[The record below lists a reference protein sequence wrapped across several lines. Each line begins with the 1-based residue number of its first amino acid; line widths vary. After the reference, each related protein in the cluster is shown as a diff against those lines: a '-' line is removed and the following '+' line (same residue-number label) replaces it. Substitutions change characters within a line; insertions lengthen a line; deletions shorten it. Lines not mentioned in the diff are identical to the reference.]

1 MSIQIMKSG
10 IQDTIQDKGRVGY
23 RHLGINKSGVMD
35 NYACRVVNMLV
46 GNKLNE
52 AVIEMHFPAPTILFE
67 KETLIALTG
76 ADFSATLNGEEIPL
90 NHPILVC
97 KNSILQFQ
105 KKMNGT
111 VCYLAVRGGF
121 NVSKWLKS
129 KSTNLKVAYGG
140 YHGRALM
147 KGDVI
152 KVKASGKL
160 SREVCEKDFV
170 ILPWQT
176 KNFYN
181 QNENKDIY
189 VLKGP
194 EWNYLTEESK
204 KDFVINSYSILP
216 SSDRMGY
223 RLSGPALSCK
233 SENEIISSAVC
244 FGTIQLLPDGQLIVL
259 MADHQTTGGYPRI
272 AQIVTAN
279 LSKIAQKGGL
289 EKIQFTFVDQCVAEE
304 MLIKQERHL
313 VQLQNACRFKL
324 EEYFNGK

>member
-10 IQDTIQDKGRVGY
+10 IQDTIQDRGRVGY

-35 NYACRVVNMLV
+35 NYAFKVVNMLV
-46 GNKLNE
+46 GNKLND
-52 AVIEMHFPAPTILFE
+52 AIIEMHFPAPTILFE
-67 KETLIALTG
+67 RETLIALTG
-76 ADFSATLNGEEIPL
+76 ADFSATINGEEIPL

-129 KSTNLKVAYGG
+129 KSTNLKIVYGG
-140 YHGRALM
+140 YHGRALK

-152 KVKASGKL
+152 KVKATSKL

-170 ILPWQT
+170 VLPWQT
-176 KNFYN
+176 EIFYN
-181 QNENKDIY
+181 RNENKEIH

-194 EWNYLTEESK
+194 EWDYLSEESK
-204 KDFVINSYSILP
+204 KDFMINLYSILP

-223 RLSGPALSCK
+223 RLSGPTLVSK

-272 AQIVTAN
+272 AQIVSTN
-279 LSKIAQKGGL
+279 LSKIAQKGSRD
-289 EKIQFTFVDQCVAEE
+289 KIQFTLVDQMVAEE
-304 MLIKQERHL
+304 MLIKQDRHL
-313 VQLQNACRFKL
+313 VQLQNACSFKL